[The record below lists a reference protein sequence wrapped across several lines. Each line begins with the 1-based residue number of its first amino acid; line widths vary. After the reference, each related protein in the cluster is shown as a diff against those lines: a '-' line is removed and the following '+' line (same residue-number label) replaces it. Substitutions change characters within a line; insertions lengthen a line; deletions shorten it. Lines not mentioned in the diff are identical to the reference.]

1 MTNNQLHGKKFEDL
15 IKGCGL
21 FSGSADGGRLPTAG
35 FDIEARY
42 DKLLGLPTSIKST
55 GSNIVGLSDGR
66 SFFAIS
72 DKFRMLVGHYTQ
84 NGPHKVF
91 KTIHEFILT
100 PTILAELRD
109 EVTLEDVVHFHNG
122 LRLDSFPVGSHSEA
136 RQWARQRKVAIADKR
151 SMITLNPKIDS
162 KRQRRLQCSLRL
174 SELIELCSAH
184 ETYKL
189 HEDSIGDLVLPIKQI
204 SSARHLP

>member
-1 MTNNQLHGKKFEDL
+1 
-15 IKGCGL
+15 
-21 FSGSADGGRLPTAG
+21 
-35 FDIEARY
+35 
-42 DKLLGLPTSIKST
+42 LPTSIKST
-55 GSNIVGLSDGR
+55 GSNIVGLSDAR

-72 DKFRMLVGHYTQ
+72 EKFRMLVGRYKQ
-84 NGPHKVF
+84 AGPHKVF
-91 KTIHEFILT
+91 KTVHEFILT
-100 PTILAELRD
+100 PTILADLRG
-109 EVTLEDVVHFHNG
+109 EVTWEDVDKFHNG
-122 LRLDSFPVGSHSEA
+122 LRLDAFPVGSHPEA

-174 SELIELCSAH
+174 SELIELCSPH

>member
-1 MTNNQLHGKKFEDL
+1 
-15 IKGCGL
+15 
-21 FSGSADGGRLPTAG
+21 
-35 FDIEARY
+35 
-42 DKLLGLPTSIKST
+42 
-55 GSNIVGLSDGR
+55 
-66 SFFAIS
+66 
-72 DKFRMLVGHYTQ
+72 MLVGHYTQ

-136 RQWARQRKVAIADKR
+136 RQWARQRKAALAHKQ
-151 SMITLNPKIDS
+151 SMVTLNPKIDS
-162 KRQRRLQCSLRL
+162 IRQRRLQCSLRL
-174 SELIELCSAH
+174 SDLIELCSSH

>member
-1 MTNNQLHGKKFEDL
+1 MTINQLHGKKFEDL

-55 GSNIVGLSDGR
+55 GGNIVGLSDAR
-66 SFFAIS
+66 IFFSIAET
-72 DKFRMLVGHYTQ
+72 FRMMVGCYTQ
-84 NGPHKVF
+84 KDSQKHFHTV
-91 KTIHEFILT
+91 HEFTLT
-100 PTILAELRD
+100 PTILAELRG
-109 EVTLEDVVHFHNG
+109 EVTLEDVDRFHNG
-122 LRLDSFPVGSHSEA
+122 LRLNAFPVGSHSEA

-184 ETYKL
+184 ETYEL
-189 HEDSIGDLVLPIKQI
+189 HENSIGAFVLPHAQI